1 MRVPGRRHFFR
12 AAAAGRAPGPSRD
25 SNLARKNRER
35 SRKDRL
41 LAWFPRAS
49 KSQNSPEISRLRVEA
64 VKDTVPLLTA
74 ALVSIVD
81 PTAGQATW
89 WAGAV
94 AIATLYIIR
103 IRVYRN
109 RGSGLGHDA
118 EPSGKGNGERCD
130 PAAAVTARPVG
141 AELLT
146 VEEVAKALRVSQR
159 TVYRIISR
167 KELEAIHIRRT
178 IRVRRD
184 VLDKYIGSV
193 SRP

>member
-12 AAAAGRAPGPSRD
+12 AAAAGRASGPSGD
-25 SNLARKNRER
+25 GNLVRKNRER
-35 SRKDRL
+35 PRKDRL

-49 KSQNSPEISRLRVEA
+49 KGQNSPEISRLRFEA
-64 VKDTVPLLTA
+64 VKDTVPLFIA

-89 WAGAV
+89 WAGVV

-109 RGSGLGHDA
+109 QGSRLGHNA
-118 EPSGKGNGERCD
+118 ESSGKGNGERGD
-130 PAAAVTARPVG
+130 SAATAPAQPAG

-146 VEEVAKALRVSQR
+146 VDEVAKALRVSKK

-167 KELEAIHIRRT
+167 KELEAIHIGRI

-184 VLDKYIGSV
+184 VLGKYTGSV

>member
-35 SRKDRL
+35 SNKYRL

-49 KSQNSPEISRLRVEA
+49 KGRKSPEISRLRFEA

-81 PTAGQATW
+81 PAAGQATW
-89 WAGAV
+89 WAGVV

-109 RGSGLGHDA
+109 QVSRLGHDA
-118 EPSGKGNGERCD
+118 EPSGKGNGERDD
-130 PAAAVTARPVG
+130 PAATVTARPVS

-146 VEEVAKALRVSQR
+146 VEEVAKALRVSKK

-167 KELEAIHIRRT
+167 KELEAIHIGRS

-184 VLDKYIGSV
+184 VLDKYTDGV